1 MATSRF
7 WRSKESSLTFFGGVP
22 SDIQKVDNK
31 KVFSRMAD
39 GQGIVVGDL
48 NSKTD
53 CGEVNWVGVIELI
66 SQQESSVKIVW
77 RNADFILK
85 PTGPGR
91 VYWRKFDWF
100 KFEDTVID
108 RYMLDAIF
116 SDIFDDAEWKESR
129 RRISLTPSEPRIYET
144 SDEAIS
150 PITSFNSTNELIGL
164 PVVKGSMNPT
174 VGYVYLVWSQYGYKI
189 GKAVNVKSRTKLFEV
204 KLPFPIRVE
213 HYAKFS
219 DYTRAERSLHLH
231 FHAKRMEGEWFELT
245 DDDVAFI
252 KMLGEKQPVD
262 QL

>member
-7 WRSKESSLTFFGGVP
+7 WRSRESSLTFFGGVP
-22 SDIQKVDNK
+22 SDIQKVDNQ
-31 KVFSRMAD
+31 KVFSRMAV

-48 NSKTD
+48 NFKTD
-53 CGEVNWVGVIELI
+53 CGEVNWVGVLESI

-77 RNADFILK
+77 RNADFVLK
-85 PTGPGR
+85 PTGPGW
-91 VYWRKFDWF
+91 VFWRKFDWF
-100 KFEDTVID
+100 NFADAVID

-129 RRISLTPSEPRIYET
+129 RRISLAPGEPRIYET
-144 SDEAIS
+144 SGNVVS
-150 PITSFNSTNELIGL
+150 TSTSFGSTNELIGL
-164 PVVKGSMNPT
+164 PVVKSSMNPT
-174 VGYVYLVWSQYGYKI
+174 VGYVYLIWSQYGYKI

-219 DYTRAERSLHLH
+219 DYTQAERSLHLH

-252 KMLGEKQPVD
+252 KMLGEP
-262 QL
+262 QLVNQT